1 MYRWLA
7 PSNQLIVG
15 ANSAIEEGVKGGRV
29 DWTEKLPRLLM
40 TLVGR
45 LEGPEKLPTPL
56 TGRVEASVS
65 RQQVRLPSIES
76 DLLT

>member
-1 MYRWLA
+1 
-7 PSNQLIVG
+7 
-15 ANSAIEEGVKGGRV
+15 
-29 DWTEKLPRLLM
+29 M